1 MMNAFIFALGWLLYV
16 LAQGQNSLKSSSN
29 GLDGWKG
36 WKQWLRLQSV
46 NLLTR
51 GFFSFLAYSF
61 ILHTVADKVQALGF
75 PVTSTTIAGLGG
87 YSANALL
94 YQFFGLIPWLRVE
107 VAELA
112 PPAAAENTKTVQA
125 PTGPPGTF

>member
-1 MMNAFIFALGWLLYV
+1 MVAPLTNVLVFAAGWLLYV

-29 GLDGWKG
+29 SLTGWAG
-36 WKQWLRLQSV
+36 WQQWIRLQSV
-46 NLLTR
+46 NLATR
-51 GFFSFLAYSF
+51 AFFSFLAYGF

-112 PPAAAENTKTVQA
+112 PPPKAEFVP
-125 PTGPPGTF
+125 PTGPAGTH